1 MTFTALFG
9 AVATIAR
16 HPSLWW
22 TALVQARRLTPR
34 GWWRRRPFLPVPDPA
49 YVRFR
54 LVTMY
59 GDDQR
64 PLDPDDLVLYL
75 RWCRDFPRNSHTGSS
90 RRISPARVAVEK

>member
-1 MTFTALFG
+1 MTLTALLG
-9 AVATIAR
+9 AAVAIAR

-75 RWCRDFPRNSHTGSS
+75 RWCRDFPRASHAGSGRS
-90 RRISPARVAVEK
+90 ISTAQVAAEK